1 MRPATRTEG
10 FTLIELLVGMVL
22 LAIILGVVL
31 NTTLST
37 MTLYRTDQAR
47 LGANRNARS
56 TLDILNS
63 DIQQAGERLGESFP
77 AITVTKDAAGNSVL
91 TLRRGL
97 LDAPLPVCAPL
108 PNADGIY
115 VTANG
120 TVASPFP
127 AGISALPDSC
137 GTSAQDLSAWRSQIS
152 SGVTSGYLYDV
163 TGNVGSS
170 LRLSGTETQAAA
182 PGRQTVKYSGTV
194 GAYNPRKTTASDR
207 GRDIRLYLLEG
218 RRYGVT
224 AGNLTLSV
232 NDAPAQDATPRVL
245 AFRVVPYLRGKI
257 GSPVPAALPFPPAPV
272 VGTETPTWKDLA
284 YLDVTLSVQQGQ
296 GRNTVQRTFTERL
309 TPRNANSSE

>member
-1 MRPATRTEG
+1 MKQAARTEG

-63 DIQQAGERLGESFP
+63 DIQQAGERLSESFP
-77 AITVTKDAAGNSVL
+77 AITVTKDATGNSVL

-108 PNADGIY
+108 PNMDGIY

-120 TVASPFP
+120 TLASPFP
-127 AGISALPDSC
+127 GISALPDSC
-137 GTSAQDLSAWRSQIS
+137 GTSMQDLSAWTSQIT
-152 SGVTSGYLYDV
+152 SGVTSGYVYDV
-163 TGNVGSS
+163 TGNVGSY
-170 LRLSGTETQAAA
+170 LKLSGTETQTAA
-182 PGRQTVKYSGTV
+182 PNRQTVKYTGTV
-194 GAYNPRKTTASDR
+194 GAYNPRKTTASDT
-207 GRDIRLYLLEG
+207 GRDIRLYMLEG

-224 AGNLTLSV
+224 GGNLTLSV

-245 AFRVVPYLRGKI
+245 AFTVVPYLKVI
-257 GSPVPAALPFPPAPV
+257 NGSPVPVALPFPPAPV
-272 VGTETPTWKDLA
+272 SGTAMPTWKDLA
-284 YLDVTLSVQQGQ
+284 YLDLTLTVQQGQ
-296 GRNTVQRTFTERL
+296 GRNTVSRTFTERL
-309 TPRNANSSE
+309 TPRNASSRE